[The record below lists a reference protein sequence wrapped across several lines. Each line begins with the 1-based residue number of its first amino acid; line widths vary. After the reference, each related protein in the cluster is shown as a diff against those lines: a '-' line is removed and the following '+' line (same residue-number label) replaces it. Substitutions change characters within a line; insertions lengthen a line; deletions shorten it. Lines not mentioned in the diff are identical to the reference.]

1 MSATTDEIRVLHVDD
16 DPDFADLAA
25 TFLQRQD
32 ERFDVET
39 ATSAIEGLDR
49 LDEIEF
55 DCIVSDYE
63 MPRRNGLEF
72 LDAVRQEYPQLP
84 FILFTG
90 KGSEE
95 VASDA
100 ISAGVTDYLQKGGS
114 TSQYT
119 VLANRIRN
127 AVEQYRA
134 EREVEA
140 SQKRLSLFIE
150 QSPLGVLEYNE
161 EFEIV
166 RVNRKAEE
174 ILGYDESELVGHSW
188 EKLVTE
194 DSYDAVDRVTDDLAE
209 AKGGYHSINENVRKD
224 GERIVCEWHNRVV
237 TDDDSVEHGSTS
249 NRPQAGDGDVV
260 TIISQFQDVTE
271 RRTQQEQLE
280 RYRTVVDAAM
290 NTILT
295 VDESG
300 TILSANPSI
309 EDTFGY
315 EPAELVGEPLT
326 MLMSD
331 GIADRHTAGFERY
344 LETSEKTLDWDHV
357 EFEGQHRDGSTLP
370 LAITFGEAT
379 YEEERYFVGI
389 LRDIT
394 EDREREQA
402 LEQTNAL
409 LSTLVETLPV
419 GVLAEDNSR
428 NVLAVNQR
436 MFEMFEM
443 PGSPEAVI
451 GADCEEMAERAS
463 EMFVDEEAFVERIN
477 ELVATR
483 EPTDNETLAL
493 SDGRTFER
501 SYRPIELPDGEGHLW
516 TYRDTTAR
524 RERERE
530 LERARDLFE
539 RTERIADVGGWEID
553 TETMDVFW
561 TDYLFELFGLDADE
575 VPSLEDALDVYHD
588 ADRPIV
594 ESAIED
600 ALDTGEPFDVDV
612 RFRRPD
618 GKIRWLRVQGA
629 PTVED
634 GEVVALRGAV
644 RDITGQRERERELEQ
659 SRESFK
665 ALFNGMNDTAWVID
679 IGGTFR
685 AVNDAAVE
693 TTGYSRAELL
703 SMTPHDIDA
712 GLDDDVLTN
721 LVETMPDDGVQVF
734 ETVHET
740 KDGEQIPVEISSSL
754 VSYQGEEA
762 VLSIGRDISN
772 RRKREEQLEQFASIV
787 SHDLRNPLNVAE
799 GKLELARDEC
809 DSEYLD
815 GVASAHDRMDALIED
830 LLTLAREGKD
840 VGDIEAVDLAS
851 LAESCWRNV
860 ATAETTLEIDTERA
874 IRADR
879 SRLQQLVEN
888 LVRNA
893 VEHSA
898 TSPRS
903 QAPDDALEHGATGV
917 TITIGELETGF
928 YIEDDGVGIPE
939 DDWEEV
945 FEAGYSTAGGGTGF
959 GLAIVKRIA
968 DAHGWSIRVTE
979 GTEGGA
985 RFEITGVAFA
995 DTDRS
1000 D

>member
-1 MSATTDEIRVLHVDD
+1 MSAITDEIRVLHVDD
-16 DPDFADLAA
+16 DPDFVDLAA

-49 LDEIEF
+49 LGEIEF

-72 LDAVRQEYPQLP
+72 LDAVRQEYPQRP

-100 ISAGVTDYLQKGGS
+100 ISAGVTDYLQKEGS

-166 RVNRKAEE
+166 RVNRKGEE
-174 ILGYDESELVGHSW
+174 ILGYDESELVGYSW

-194 DSYDAVDRVTDDLAE
+194 DSYDAVDRITDDLAE
-209 AKGGYHSINENVRKD
+209 AKGGYHIINENVRKD

-237 TDDDSVEHGSTS
+237 TDDDG
-249 NRPQAGDGDVV
+249 NVV

-300 TILSANPSI
+300 TILSANPSTK
-309 EDTFGY
+309 ETFGY
-315 EPAELVGEPLT
+315 DPEELVGEPLT

-331 GIADRHTAGFERY
+331 GVADRHTAGFERY
-344 LETSEKTLDWDHV
+344 LETCEKTFDWDHV

-379 YEEERYFVGI
+379 YEDERYFVGI

-463 EMFVDEEAFVERIN
+463 EMFVDEAAFVERTN

-483 EPTDNETLAL
+483 ESTDNETLAL

-561 TDYLFELFGLDADE
+561 TDSLFERFGLDADE
-575 VPSLEDALDVYHD
+575 MPSLEDALDVYHD

-600 ALDTGEPFDVDV
+600 ALDSGEPFDVDV

-618 GKIRWLRVQGA
+618 GEMRWLRVRGA

-634 GEVVALRGAV
+634 GAVVALRGAV
-644 RDITGQRERERELEQ
+644 RDITDQRARESELEQ
-659 SRESFK
+659 SHESFK

-679 IGGTFR
+679 MDGTFR

-721 LVETMPDDGVQVF
+721 LVETMPDDGVQVV

-740 KDGEQIPVEISSSL
+740 KNGEHIPVEISSSL

-772 RRKREEQLEQFASIV
+772 RKKREEQLEQFASIV
-787 SHDLRNPLNVAE
+787 SHDLRNPLSVAE

-815 GVASAHDRMDALIED
+815 SVARAHDRMDALIED

-840 VGDIEAVDLAS
+840 VGDIEAVDLAD
-851 LAESCWRNV
+851 LVESCWQNV
-860 ATAETTLEIDTERA
+860 ATAETTLEIDTEQA

-893 VEHSA
+893 VEHSS
-898 TSPRS
+898 TSPQS
-903 QAPDDALEHGATGV
+903 QAPDDTVEHGSTGV

-928 YIEDDGVGIPE
+928 YVEDDGAGISA
-939 DDWEEV
+939 DDWDEV
-945 FEAGYSTAGGGTGF
+945 FEAGYSTAGEGTGF
-959 GLAIVKRIA
+959 GLAIVKRIT

-979 GTEGGA
+979 GTEGGT

-995 DTDRS
+995 DTARS

>member
-1 MSATTDEIRVLHVDD
+1 MSATTDEIHILHVDD
-16 DPDFADLAA
+16 EPAFADLAA

-49 LDEIEF
+49 LDETDF

-72 LDAVRQEYPQLP
+72 LDAVRGEYPQLP

-95 VASDA
+95 VASEA
-100 ISAGVTDYLQKGGS
+100 ISAGVTDYLQKQGS

-134 EREVEA
+134 ERKVEA

-161 EFEIV
+161 AFEIV
-166 RVNRKAEE
+166 RVNRKGEE
-174 ILGYDESELVGHSW
+174 ILGYDESELLGHTW

-209 AKGGYHSINENVRKD
+209 AKGGYHIINENVRKD

-237 TDDDSVEHGSTS
+237 TDE
-249 NRPQAGDGDVV
+249 DGNAV

-300 TILSANPSI
+300 TILSANQSI

-315 EPAELVGEPLT
+315 APAELVGEPLT
-326 MLMSD
+326 MLMPD
-331 GIADRHTAGFERY
+331 AVADQHTAGFEHY
-344 LETSEKTLDWDHV
+344 LETGEKTLDWDHV
-357 EFEGQHRDGSTLP
+357 EFDGRHRDGSIFP

-379 YEEERYFVGI
+379 YEEEQYFVGI

-409 LSTLVETLPV
+409 LSTLIETLPV

-436 MFEMFEM
+436 LFEMFGM
-443 PGSPEAVI
+443 PGSPEAVT
-451 GADCEEMAERAS
+451 GSDCEVLAEQVS
-463 EMFVDEEAFVERIN
+463 DLFVDDEVFVERIN
-477 ELVATR
+477 ELVAAR
-483 EPTDNETLAL
+483 EPTDDETLAL

-553 TETMDVFW
+553 TETMEVFW
-561 TDYLFELFGLDADE
+561 TDHLFELLGVDADE
-575 VPSLEDALDVYHD
+575 SPPLDEALDIYHE

-618 GKIRWLRVQGA
+618 GEIRWLRVRGTPA
-629 PTVED
+629 VED

-644 RDITGQRERERELEQ
+644 RDITDQQERERELEQ

-712 GLDDDVLTN
+712 GLDDDELTN
-721 LVETMPDDGVQVF
+721 LVETMPDDGVQIF

-740 KDGEQIPVEISSSL
+740 KDGEHIPVEISSSL
-754 VSYQGEEA
+754 VWYQGDEA

-772 RRKREEQLEQFASIV
+772 RKQREEQLEQFASIV

-809 DSEYLD
+809 DSKSLD
-815 GVASAHDRMDALIED
+815 GVARAHDRMDALIED
-830 LLTLAREGKD
+830 LLTLAREGRD
-840 VGDIEAVDLAS
+840 VGDMEAVDLAS

-860 ATAETTLEIDTERA
+860 ATAGTTLETDTERTV
-874 IRADR
+874 RADR

-893 VEHSA
+893 VEHGS
-898 TSPRS
+898 TGS
-903 QAPDDALEHGATGV
+903 QPDADDAVEHGSTDV
-917 TITIGELETGF
+917 TVTVGELENGF
-928 YIEDDGVGIPE
+928 YVEDDGVGIPE
-939 DDWEEV
+939 AERGDV
-945 FEAGYSTAGGGTGF
+945 FEAGYSTAGEGTGF

-968 DAHGWSIRVTE
+968 DAHGWNIRVTTGE
-979 GTEGGA
+979 SGGA
-985 RFEITGVAFA
+985 RFEITGVEFA
-995 DTDRS
+995 DD
-1000 D
+1000 